1 MELLVYNIL
10 HILAIVFNKM
20 VKINYFEYKVGC
32 LHNDFYFL
40 AQVDTNMNDF
50 AYFDDTFGH
59 YKISSL
65 NHHLYY

>member
-1 MELLVYNIL
+1 
-10 HILAIVFNKM
+10 VFNKM